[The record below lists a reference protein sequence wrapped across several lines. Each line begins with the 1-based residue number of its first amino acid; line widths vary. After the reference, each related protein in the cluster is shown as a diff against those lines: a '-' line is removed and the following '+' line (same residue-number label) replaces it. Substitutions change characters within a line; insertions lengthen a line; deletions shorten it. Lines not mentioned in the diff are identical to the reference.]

1 MRIIIRKFKITEET
15 KFTSL
20 FILGMLLLLLIMA
33 VMSFYLR
40 ESPTADND
48 NDSDGTVIIMRAK
61 QEQIRQKKARQSV
74 VSSVRDAIK
83 KGGSLTPYMQ
93 INTVDKDSPEYKE
106 LKKMIDD
113 ELKRRKAGG
122 VRKESTDSNKVLR
135 YIDES
140 SPRDRSTD
148 AAYIYFVDISGV
160 LIPRF
165 CVQIA
170 LKQHLQMTE
179 FTVTADATT
188 MRFMV
193 PSYKIGNIAKGVAEW
208 YDVPLDQGTYKA
220 VQAIMKAKKT
230 ALSIT
235 GVKGNVTRDLTE
247 EEIKAFRR
255 VLDGYAALGGSLDYL
270 QDKKQSE
277 KK

>member
-1 MRIIIRKFKITEET
+1 MKIIIRKFKITEET
-15 KFTSL
+15 RFASL
-20 FILGMLLLLLIMA
+20 FILSMLLLLLIM
-33 VMSFYLR
+33 VVVSFFLQK
-40 ESPTADND
+40 SPIADKN
-48 NDSDGTVIIMRAK
+48 NDSNETVVIMRAK
-61 QEQIRQKKARQSV
+61 QEQIRQKKARQTV

-113 ELKRRKAGG
+113 ESKRRKAGG

-140 SPRDRSTD
+140 TPRDRSSD
-148 AAYIYFVDISGV
+148 AAYIYFVDVSAV

-179 FTVTADATT
+179 FTITADSTT

-193 PSYKIGNIAKGVAEW
+193 PSYKTGNVAKGVAEW

-220 VQAIMKAKKT
+220 VQAIMRAKKT
-230 ALSIT
+230 SLSIT
-235 GVKGNVTRDLTE
+235 GVKDNVTRDLTE

-255 VLDGYAALGGSLDYL
+255 VLDGYAALGGSIDYL

>member
-1 MRIIIRKFKITEET
+1 MRIVIRKFKITEET

-33 VMSFYLR
+33 VLSFYLR

-140 SPRDRSTD
+140 SPRDRSSD
-148 AAYIYFVDISGV
+148 AAYIYFVDVSAV

-179 FTVTADATT
+179 FTITADSTT

-193 PSYKIGNIAKGVAEW
+193 PSYKTGNVAKGVAEW

-220 VQAIMKAKKT
+220 VQAIMRAKKT

-247 EEIKAFRR
+247 DEIKAFRR